1 MSLQLWRAEGCW
13 GLSRVFLTRCPA
25 SSLLAGLASTGFAG
39 SPPVLGPAAGLQ
51 RRAELPTGREIKGCV
66 ADFREFLLEG
76 ILPERKA
83 FIRNFVTGIE
93 IVEYEAVLA

>member
-1 MSLQLWRAEGCW
+1 M
-13 GLSRVFLTRCPA
+13 
-25 SSLLAGLASTGFAG
+25 
-39 SPPVLGPAAGLQ
+39 
-51 RRAELPTGREIKGCV
+51 